1 MEGTQMLTCCLRVQF
16 GYWVFA
22 KGGPLDIGEMC
33 TRPGQPVLPDEADWV
48 TARQFAACLG
58 NAMSCNVLVY
68 LLPEVLGA
76 SGLVSRRRAQ
86 ELRQKAASLFPG
98 NV

>member
-58 NAMSCNVLVY
+58 NAMSGNVLDFLVAGNAGGI
-68 LLPEVLGA
+68 GA
-76 SGLVSRRRAQ
+76 ARKSFGKGLQACSPAM
-86 ELRQKAASLFPG
+86 F
-98 NV
+98 N